1 MRRREFLTAIAA
13 SQLLLPLAAWAQGAS
28 RMHRIGLLRVGPT
41 PPAWIAA
48 FRKGLQDLG
57 HVEGQ
62 SLVIELGL
70 AGSAGELPDLAADLI
85 RRKVVLILASGTP
98 SVMPA
103 KNSAIPVVFVA
114 AIDPVAAGVAS
125 SLARPGG
132 NVTGVSAVHADVTG
146 KRLQLLQEL
155 LPRLSKVALLVRA
168 ASPATAQYVKEAEE
182 AARTLGLELQVL
194 GVRDAGE
201 LDSAVGSAQTAGAL
215 LVADDAVFTAQRT
228 KIAELALAN
237 RLATIYGFGDMVEAG
252 GLMAYGPHY
261 GDLYRR
267 AATHVHKILQ
277 GAKPADLAIEQPTRF
292 EMVVNLKTA
301 KTLGLELPPAFLA
314 RADQV
319 IE

>member
-98 SVMPA
+98 SVLPA

>member
-1 MRRREFLTAIAA
+1 MRRRDLLKVIAG
-13 SQLLLPLAAWAQGAS
+13 SPVLWPLAVRAQQPGKV
-28 RMHRIGLLRVGPT
+28 HRVGLLRVGPT
-41 PPAWIAA
+41 PPAWIES
-48 FRKGLQDLG
+48 FRKGLKDHG
-57 HVEGQ
+57 YVEGQ
-62 SLVIELGL
+62 GLVIELGL
-70 AGSAGELPDLAADLI
+70 ADSAAQLPDLAADLV
-85 RRKVVLILASGTP
+85 RRKVDLVVASGTP

-155 LPRLSKVALLVRA
+155 IPKLAKVALLVRA
-168 ASPATAQYVKEAEE
+168 TSPATAQYVREAEE
-182 AARTLGLELQVL
+182 AARTLRLELEVL
-194 GVRDAGE
+194 GVRDPGE
-201 LDSAVGSAQTAGAL
+201 LEAAIASARASGAL
-215 LVADDAVFTAQRT
+215 LVADDAVFTAERSRIT
-228 KIAELALAN
+228 ELALKN
-237 RLATIYGFGDMVEAG
+237 RLASIYGFGDMVEAG

-277 GAKPADLAIEQPTRF
+277 GARPADLAIEQPVRF

-301 KTLGLELPPAFLA
+301 NALGLELPPAFLA